1 MKKRTMRAFAL
12 GLLVA
17 TSFIGVSYYH
27 SAPDAPTEAEVQAFL
42 EQRGLVAIAKSEY
55 DQLRR
60 DRQTSAEQ
68 PAARPAKTV
77 YIYRLVIQK
86 GDTPETFAKE
96 LEAAGIIQSARTFRE
111 YLQQH
116 GLTRSIRPGAYNV
129 RSDMDYAAISRL
141 IAKP

>member
-60 DRQTSAEQ
+60 GRQTSAEQ

-129 RSDMDYAAISRL
+129 RSDMDYAATSRL

>member
-60 DRQTSAEQ
+60 GQQTSAEQ
-68 PAARPAKTV
+68 PAAQPAKTV

>member
-68 PAARPAKTV
+68 PAAQPAKTV

-129 RSDMDYAAISRL
+129 RSDMDYAAIGRL